1 MIKNLMTIRE
11 LCQMYGVSDSTLRT
25 VLCRPDFASFFQG
38 RLRMADS
45 GSSRKT
51 AYYYDCNGKF
61 DRLLRKHLS
70 GIKTY
75 RKKLLS

>member
-25 VLCRPDFASFFQG
+25 VLCRSDFAPFFQG
-38 RLRMADS
+38 RMRMADS
-45 GSSRKT
+45 RDHRKT
-51 AYYYDCNGKF
+51 AHYYDCNGKF
-61 DRLLRKHLS
+61 DKLLKKHLS
-70 GIKTY
+70 RIKTY